1 MCLPFQRFQIFR
13 YIHNLVLKRLR
24 SLSVNREQFI
34 WLHFIQLHYNE
45 TQPGHVCAHI
55 HHEKHCSGF
64 FNHVTSFHT
73 WVDNKNLCSC
83 LHVFFKMPVSKVRN
97 DLSSSVQKCACLWRP
112 VTVKD
117 NRTQKLFSRL
127 FVIVEAYN
135 AWFHSTQMRVAM
147 FVSTFGN
154 KIASSCCCMWPCLC
168 SVSLWCLWRDR
179 KIRDVFETE
188 NFF

>member
-1 MCLPFQRFQIFR
+1 MKLNQDVCVNTFTMKSTV
-13 YIHNLVLKRLR
+13 LVFSIMWPVFILELITRTCVLVFMS
-24 SLSVNREQFI
+24 SL
-34 WLHFIQLHYNE
+34 
-45 TQPGHVCAHI
+45 
-55 HHEKHCSGF
+55 
-64 FNHVTSFHT
+64 
-73 WVDNKNLCSC
+73 
-83 LHVFFKMPVSKVRN
+83 KMPVSKVRN
-97 DLSSSVQKCACLWRP
+97 DLSSSVQKFACLWRP

-179 KIRDVFETE
+179 KIRDVFQTE